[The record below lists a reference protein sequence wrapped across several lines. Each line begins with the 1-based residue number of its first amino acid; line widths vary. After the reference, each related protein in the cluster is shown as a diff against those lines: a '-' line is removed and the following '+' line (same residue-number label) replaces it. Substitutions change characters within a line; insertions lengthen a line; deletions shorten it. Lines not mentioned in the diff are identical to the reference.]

1 MTKKDYNRIGF
12 DTRTQEFTVTL
23 AQDTA
28 SSRIPREDFISEESQ
43 HYQNMDFLFFFL
55 DKVNSYFK
63 PQCKLLWQALGLLLF
78 ILIYYKTL
86 NKKFDIFY
94 KYK

>member
-12 DTRTQEFTVTL
+12 DTRSQEFTVTL

-55 DKVNSYFK
+55 DKVNSSF
-63 PQCKLLWQALGLLLF
+63 PSLINTNTKLLISEIAMIEIESLRA
-78 ILIYYKTL
+78 INMI
-86 NKKFDIFY
+86 NFY
-94 KYK
+94 